1 MSPHRLTKRTVLLAL
16 AALLLRLLVVGSLI
30 GL

>member
-1 MSPHRLTKRTVLLAL
+1 MSPHRPTKRTVLLAL
-16 AALLLRLLVVGSLI
+16 AALLLRLLVAGSLI